1 MENDND
7 KGYSTDDFKV
17 TGKPKTPKLNLAES
31 EIKKEEPKETT
42 FMEGVQ
48 IVGLLAFGYVFFTIL
63 PTLFF
68 MKVMDYGF
76 WLSQGLV
83 VLFIIIIVLTFGL
96 HKEASPEK
104 LEKRNMRK
112 KR

>member
-1 MENDND
+1 MENPND
-7 KGYSTDDFKV
+7 YSTIDFKV
-17 TGKPKTPKLNLAES
+17 TGKPKVPKMNIE
-31 EIKKEEPKETT
+31 EPVKVEKKEAT

-48 IVGLLAFGYVFFTIL
+48 TLALLAFGYAFFTIL

-83 VLFIIIIVLTFGL
+83 VVLIVVIVLTFGL
-96 HKEASPEK
+96 HKEASPEQ